1 MRYMADRERY
11 RRAAAEVIATAIA
24 PLPGRRYAL
33 ADAAQ
38 AHRDLEAGT
47 TTGSACLVP

>member
-1 MRYMADRERY
+1 MSDPATY

-24 PLPGRRYAL
+24 SSPGRPYRL
-33 ADAAQ
+33 ADVAA

-47 TTGSACLVP
+47 TTGSAYLVP